1 MGRQGMGRIE
11 GGELEGVHVED
22 ALPAA
27 GGRRSLKA

>member
-1 MGRQGMGRIE
+1 MVRKE

>member
-1 MGRQGMGRIE
+1 MGRQGMVRIE
-11 GGELEGVHVED
+11 GGELEGFHVED

>member
-1 MGRQGMGRIE
+1 MVRIE